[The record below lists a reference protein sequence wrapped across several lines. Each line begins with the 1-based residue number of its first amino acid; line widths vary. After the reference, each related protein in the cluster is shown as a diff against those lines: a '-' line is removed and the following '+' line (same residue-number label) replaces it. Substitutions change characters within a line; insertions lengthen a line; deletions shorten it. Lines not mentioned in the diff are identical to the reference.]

1 MSQNFTID
9 KKDTSLQLFKNEKKM
24 FYLKVNWKK
33 KAPSE
38 MSSPIVKAFTGD
50 LFTAAVLLLCLLT
63 FPPESKAQQE
73 QRLAKVE
80 FKRAGL
86 QILVSL

>member
-1 MSQNFTID
+1 MRASSNWAQETEMSQNFTID

-38 MSSPIVKAFTGD
+38 IMLHICVGMLQFD
-50 LFTAAVLLLCLLT
+50 AVFLD
-63 FPPESKAQQE
+63 S
-73 QRLAKVE
+73 
-80 FKRAGL
+80 
-86 QILVSL
+86 